1 MPAPDTRKYQGLIT
15 TGIVVG
21 ALLLLFIAGSA
32 AILSIAATTQR
43 MANDVQQ
50 DMLDAQLGI
59 SDSIDESEQAD
70 EVVKNGETIDYSM
83 VYTEEALHDR
93 CEINQLEQYNLR
105 EKFSNPAQPDAL
117 DKVNELNNETKRVY
131 EMLNKF
137 RRGLNDTM
145 MRTGDYGN
153 QALTAA
159 YFNTDNRSKYILKEL
174 KNYRDKMVVQAKVF
188 NPADQSS
195 PQNSLPLNDIP
206 SKNQTGVWDESK
218 FYDTPENAIQ
228 YLLELQFAVKYFE
241 YDVLMIY
248 SN

>member
-43 MANDVQQ
+43 MANDMQQ
-50 DMLDAQLGI
+50 DILDTQLGI
-59 SDSIDESEQAD
+59 SDSIYEIEQGE
-70 EVVKNGETIDYSM
+70 EVVKDDATIDYSM
-83 VYTEEALHDR
+83 VYTEDALHDR
-93 CEINQLEQYNLR
+93 CEINQLEHYTLR
-105 EKFSNPAQPDAL
+105 TKFSNPSQPDAL
-117 DKVNELNNETKRVY
+117 DKVNELNTETKRVY

-145 MRTGDYGN
+145 VRTGDYGN

-159 YFNTDNRSKYILKEL
+159 YFNTDNRHKFILQEL
-174 KNYRDKMVVQAKVF
+174 KKYRDVMVFQAKAF

-195 PQNSLPLNDIP
+195 PQNTLPLNDIP
-206 SKNQTGVWDESK
+206 STNQTGVWDESK